1 MEQKEIDLLYLK
13 EAYKLAINSHDPS
26 TQNGAIIVNFNNCFN
41 MSWANVIG
49 ADWNRFPDGV
59 IASSE
64 RLNDRNLK
72 YPRIEHA
79 ERNVIYSAAK
89 NGHKTEG
96 KIMYVPWYA
105 CADCGRAIISAG
117 ISEVIGYAGPEK
129 WWVEQVESSG
139 GDGKEDWAKSIDV
152 AMSMLDE
159 AGVKRR
165 IVDGPIGG
173 IEVLF
178 RGKVMRP

>member
-1 MEQKEIDLLYLK
+1 MGQKEIDLMYLK
-13 EAYKLAINSHDPS
+13 EAYKLARNSHDPS

-41 MSWANVIG
+41 MSLANIVA
-49 ADWNRFPDGV
+49 ADWNHFPMGV
-59 IASSE
+59 VANKE

-89 NGHKTEG
+89 MGKSTEG

-129 WWVEQVESSG
+129 WWIEQVKSSG

-165 IVDGPIGG
+165 VIDGPIGG

-178 RGKVMRP
+178 RGKLKRP

>member
-13 EAYKLAINSHDPS
+13 EAYKLAMKSHDPS
-26 TQNGAIIVNFNNCFN
+26 TQNGAIIVNTNKWFS
-41 MSWANVIG
+41 MSPINVV
-49 ADWNRFPDGV
+49 AYDWNHFPWGV
-59 IASSE
+59 IASPE
-64 RLNDRNLK
+64 RLNNREAK

-79 ERNVIYSAAK
+79 ERNVIYMAAK

-105 CADCGRAIISAG
+105 CAECGRAIISAG

-165 IVDGPIGG
+165 IVDGEIGG

-178 RGKVMRP
+178 RGKIKRP